1 MGWASADDPVKAPG
15 NLLEEHEEK
24 QEKRHSTGDILLFA
38 AIYGCFAAGSA
49 FGASVTTGWAWWV
62 LAVVAAFFSAI
73 TAWMLPFCAFALFV
87 AAIAKVP
94 DPFLR
99 RWSGT

>member
-1 MGWASADDPVKAPG
+1 MGWASPDDPVKSLGGP
-15 NLLEEHEEK
+15 LEEGEEK
-24 QEKRHSTGDILLFA
+24 HHGIGDMLLFA
-38 AIYGCFAAGSA
+38 ALYGSVAAGSA

-87 AAIAKVP
+87 TAISKVP
-94 DPFLR
+94 DRFLR
-99 RWSGT
+99 RWSGM